1 MRILNFLGLSILKG
15 ALGHWWHQR
24 LTAICI
30 IPLSLWFMASLVG
43 HLRSD
48 HETVVTWIS
57 SPFVSVMMVFLIC
70 GIFYHAK
77 LGVQVVIE
85 DYVHTRG
92 SKLFLIIALNTG
104 ALTGALAGVLSIF
117 YITFGIA

>member
-1 MRILNFLGLSILKG
+1 MKILNFVGLSTLKG

-24 LTAICI
+24 LTAIFI
-30 IPLSLWFMASLVG
+30 IPLSLWFMTSLVG
-43 HLRSD
+43 HLKSD

-57 SPFVSVMMVFLIC
+57 SPIVSFLMVILVC

-85 DYVHTRG
+85 DYIHTKG
-92 SKLFLIIALNTG
+92 SKLLLLTAVNMG
-104 ALTGALAGVLSIF
+104 ALTGALVGVLSVF
-117 YITFGIA
+117 SITFNLF

>member
-1 MRILNFLGLSILKG
+1 MRIINFLGLSFLKG

-43 HLRSD
+43 HLSSD

-57 SPFVSVMMVFLIC
+57 SPIVSFLMVILVC

-85 DYVHTRG
+85 DYIHTKG
-92 SKLFLIIALNTG
+92 SKLLLLTAVNMG
-104 ALTGALAGVLSIF
+104 ALTGALVGVLSVF
-117 YITFGIA
+117 SITFDLF

>member
-1 MRILNFLGLSILKG
+1 MRIINFLGLSFLKG

-57 SPFVSVMMVFLIC
+57 SPFVTMLMVFLIC

-85 DYVHTRG
+85 DYIHTKG
-92 SKLFLIIALNTG
+92 SKLLLLTAVNMG
-104 ALTGALAGVLSIF
+104 ALTGALVGVLSVF
-117 YITFGIA
+117 SITFNLF

>member
-1 MRILNFLGLSILKG
+1 MRIINFLGLSFLKG

-30 IPLSLWFMASLVG
+30 IPISLWFMTSLVV

-48 HETVVTWIS
+48 HETIVTWIS
-57 SPFVSVMMVFLIC
+57 SPFVSFLMISLIC

-77 LGVQVVIE
+77 LGIQVVIE
-85 DYVHTRG
+85 DYVHTRVP
-92 SKLFLIIALNTG
+92 KLLLLIALNTG
-104 ALTGALAGVLSIF
+104 ALAGALAGVLSIF
-117 YITFGIA
+117 SITFDIL

>member
-1 MRILNFLGLSILKG
+1 MKIINFLGLSFLKG

-57 SPFVSVMMVFLIC
+57 SPIVSFLMVILVC

-85 DYVHTRG
+85 DYIHTKG
-92 SKLFLIIALNTG
+92 SRLVLLTALNVG
-104 ALTGALAGVLSIF
+104 ALTGALLGVFSVF
-117 YITFGIA
+117 SITFDLL

>member
-30 IPLSLWFMASLVG
+30 IPLSLWFMASLVS

-57 SPFVSVMMVFLIC
+57 SPFVSTLMVFLVC

-85 DYVHTRG
+85 DYVHTRR
-92 SKLFLIIALNTG
+92 SKSFLLIALNTG
-104 ALTGALAGVLSIF
+104 ALAGALAGVLSIF
-117 YITFGIA
+117 SVTFGII

>member
-1 MRILNFLGLSILKG
+1 MKIINFLGLSFLKG

-43 HLRSD
+43 HLSSD

-57 SPFVSVMMVFLIC
+57 SPIVSFLMVILVC

-85 DYVHTRG
+85 DYIHTKG
-92 SKLFLIIALNTG
+92 SKLLLLTAVNMG
-104 ALTGALAGVLSIF
+104 ALTGALVGVLSVF
-117 YITFGIA
+117 SITFDLF

>member
-1 MRILNFLGLSILKG
+1 MRILNFLGLSISKG

-30 IPLSLWFMASLVG
+30 IPLSLWFMASLVS

-48 HETVVTWIS
+48 HETVVSWIS
-57 SPFVSVMMVFLIC
+57 SPLVSFLLIILVC

-85 DYVHTRG
+85 DYIHTKA
-92 SKLFLIIALNTG
+92 SKLFLLTALNVG
-104 ALTGALAGVLSIF
+104 ALTGALLGIF
-117 YITFGIA
+117 SVFSITFDLL